1 MLDSHKVFLY
11 DRIKETSFTLG
22 TSSFTLNGAA
32 DGFSSFGSV
41 YSNGENVF
49 YAATDGTFYEVGS
62 GVYVTGVQNSLTRF
76 PFRSSNNNQIVSFG
90 EGLKE
95 VFVTYPATNS
105 VFSASGLQGQSQPQ
119 SSGLAFWS
127 SSHILNYD
135 SNIVWNSELSRLGI
149 KKSAPVFAID
159 IGGDAPESIIRSSG
173 LFVRSSGIF
182 FPSGNNGD
190 SSYLGGRQ
198 LAHYEP
204 NVLNPLT
211 GSDQVLELSGVAKNN
226 VLFKQQNAGL
236 VFAGPASGCAPP
248 CSPDYPSFRP
258 LILKDV
264 HELDGFASVTLF
276 DNINET
282 GFRFDKPV
290 GVGTIPRESTKL
302 FVYAQN
308 STNSAFISSFSH
320 STSSTI
326 RDSNVSLIANSVHR
340 VDAGVDITNGSA
352 TAGSFFSLRNGV
364 SGDKGTISGIYGVYI
379 GYGND
384 SGIYANQNPTTKN
397 AYGLYVAPFDGSGTI
412 HNAYDIYLADAGIGS
427 GVINQH
433 YGIYQEGFSKKNVF
447 QGFVN
452 IQGSGTPSSAAAS
465 GDVGDIR
472 WDANYVYLCIAPS
485 TWKRAFISTW

>member
-22 TSSFTLNGAA
+22 TSNFTLNGAA

-90 EGLKE
+90 EGVKE

-135 SNIVWNSELSRLGI
+135 PNIVWNSELSRLGI

-173 LFVRSSGIF
+173 LFVKSSGIF

-190 SSYLGGRQ
+190 ASYFGGRQ
-198 LAHYEP
+198 LVHYEP
-204 NVLNPLT
+204 NSLNFLT
-211 GSDQVLELSGVAKNN
+211 GVDQVFELSGVSKNN
-226 VLFKQQNAGL
+226 ILFKQQNAGL
-236 VFAGPASGCAPP
+236 VFAGPASGCTPP
-248 CSPDYPSFRP
+248 CSPDYPTFRP
-258 LILKDV
+258 LLVEDIHDLNASVIDNGGGV
-264 HELDGFASVTLF
+264 SLYQRLGVNTNRLDG
-276 DNINET
+276 NITSYTN
-282 GFRFDKPV
+282 
-290 GVGTIPRESTKL
+290 
-302 FVYAQN
+302 QN
-308 STNSAFISSFSH
+308 DPNA
-320 STSSTI
+320 
-326 RDSNVSLIANSVHR
+326 
-340 VDAGVDITNGSA
+340 
-352 TAGSFFSLRNGV
+352 V
-364 SGDKGTISGIYGVYI
+364 SGLLKASYVA
-379 GYGND
+379 
-384 SGIYANQNPTTKN
+384 S
-397 AYGLYVAPFDGSGTI
+397 GLYGGGLTLVDTVLSNPSGQ
-412 HNAYDIYLADAGIGS
+412 YG
-427 GVINQH
+427 
-433 YGIYQEGFSKKNVF
+433 YGIYTTESG
-447 QGFVN
+447 VN
-452 IQGSGTPSSAAAS
+452 LSFNSFNMASGITQSVLTLKSNGVAAS
-465 GDVGDIR
+465 AVMDFYGQKLRIRNSKTPVSSSDVGDAGDIC
-472 WDANYVYLCIAPS
+472 WDSTYIYVCVATN

>member
-22 TSSFTLNGAA
+22 TSNFTLNGAA

-49 YAATDGTFYEVGS
+49 YAATDGAFYEVGS

-90 EGLKE
+90 EGVKE

-135 SNIVWNSELSRLGI
+135 PNIIWNSELSRLGI

-190 SSYLGGRQ
+190 SSYFGGRQ
-198 LAHYEP
+198 LSHYEP
-204 NVLNPLT
+204 HALNSLT
-211 GSDQVLELSGVAKNN
+211 GSDQVFELSGVAKNN
-226 VLFKQQNAGL
+226 ILFKQQNAGL
-236 VFAGPASGCAPP
+236 VFAGPASGCTPP

-258 LILKDV
+258 LLVEDIHDLN
-264 HELDGFASVTLF
+264 ASV
-276 DNINET
+276 IN
-282 GFRFDKPV
+282 
-290 GVGTIPRESTKL
+290 
-302 FVYAQN
+302 N
-308 STNSAFISSFSH
+308 
-320 STSSTI
+320 
-326 RDSNVSLIANSVHR
+326 
-340 VDAGVDITNGSA
+340 
-352 TAGSFFSLRNGV
+352 
-364 SGDKGTISGIYGVYI
+364 
-379 GYGND
+379 
-384 SGIYANQNPTTKN
+384 
-397 AYGLYVAPFDGSGTI
+397 
-412 HNAYDIYLADAGIGS
+412 GS
-427 GVINQH
+427 GVSLYQRLGVNTNLLDGNITSYTNQNNPIAVSGLLKASYVASGAYGGGLTLVDTADPNPSGQYG
-433 YGIYQEGFSKKNVF
+433 YGIYTTGNGVNLNFDLFNV
-447 QGFVN
+447 
-452 IQGSGTPSSAAAS
+452 AS
-465 GDVGDIR
+465 GVSLPMLRMKVEPTVSTLDFYGAKLRIRESITPTSSSGVGDAGDIC
-472 WDANYVYLCIAPS
+472 WDSSYIYVCVATN